1 MRARSIAWL
10 LLLPLAGCPK
20 PVALRPYPLPS
31 SSGLLAQVRQSQG
44 RVQSLKLYGKADVPD
59 DNGGRVKLDIAVAV
73 QRPAKLRLSAEST
86 LAGPL
91 LTLATDGERYQ
102 LLDTQQNRYLSSVVT
117 PCSMARL
124 LRVSLPPTMLAEVLS
139 GGVPLLAG
147 DALQLESDW
156 DQSEGGRE
164 VVRIRDGL
172 GRKQV
177 LYLQAQQQAQLP
189 GTERVFDVVQTE
201 LFGTDGKPFLR
212 IRHQRF
218 AVVEPAS
225 PPAQAA
231 PPIRLPT
238 LSSIEDLVGKSE
250 VKLRWK
256 ESEVNVPLAAE
267 LFYLA
272 QPPGIPSD
280 PDPCM
285 ATVPSASP

>member
-231 PPIRLPT
+231 PPIRLPK

>member
-189 GTERVFDVVQTE
+189 GTERAFDVVQTE

-231 PPIRLPT
+231 PPIRLPK

>member
-164 VVRIRDGL
+164 VVRIRDAL

-177 LYLQAQQQAQLP
+177 LYLQAQQQSQRP
-189 GTERVFDVVQTE
+189 GTERAFDVVQTE

-231 PPIRLPT
+231 PPIRLPK